1 MRKSRKNL
9 EAFEYEI
16 ERSSHAHHRRRHV
29 GGIPPVLLLQFIHR
43 GRGRYAGYFLF
54 HIDAA
59 NAIDRGWVVVGDAH
73 ANPRCA
79 RPAAKFQRTIREF
92 MTTKSRKQNTFF
104 FTSADSSDAAAILQR
119 MTKSLNLPVLGLIV
133 KVNDKDEVLNVELAD
148 EHTVKS
154 LAIANTEVQK

>member
-1 MRKSRKNL
+1 
-9 EAFEYEI
+9 
-16 ERSSHAHHRRRHV
+16 
-29 GGIPPVLLLQFIHR
+29 
-43 GRGRYAGYFLF
+43 
-54 HIDAA
+54 
-59 NAIDRGWVVVGDAH
+59 
-73 ANPRCA
+73 
-79 RPAAKFQRTIREF
+79 

-154 LAIANTEVQK
+154 LAIANAKVQE